1 MGTMTETGVDA
12 LIANAKAFPK
22 LKALDVTD
30 NFLSTEAVRAI
41 KKAFPF
47 VTAGGQKEPDDSI
60 EGETHY
66 YVSVAE

>member
-1 MGTMTETGVDA
+1 M
-12 LIANAKAFPK
+12 IAGKKNFPK

-30 NFLSTEAVRAI
+30 NFLSPETQRAV

-47 VTAGGQKEPDDSI
+47 ASVDDQKEADDSI

-66 YVSVAE
+66 YVSQGE